1 MAKITKIYNDAN
13 DKYATVILYANN
25 SNELFYDEAFTE
37 AVPAA
42 DMFHLFV
49 AGVVALK
56 GDVYYKPVSC
66 SAAGVIDF
74 GLTA

>member
-1 MAKITKIYNDAN
+1 MAKITKIYNEAN
-13 DKYATVILYANN
+13 DKYATVVLFVNN

-42 DMFHLFV
+42 DCFHLFT
-49 AGVVALK
+49 AGVVAKK
-56 GDVYYKPVSC
+56 GDTYYKPVSC
-66 SAAGVIDF
+66 TAAGVINF